1 MSILGILLS
10 FPELLQPDQLILAHG
25 LAFGEYS
32 LVLSIVGKV
41 ENVGKFCMFFLVGLQ
56 KSLEFLIIVG
66 GSLDLL
72 SER

>member
-10 FPELLQPDQLILAHG
+10 FPELLQPDQLILTHG

-41 ENVGKFCMFFLVGLQ
+41 ENVGEFCMFFLVGLQ

-66 GSLDLL
+66 SSLDLL